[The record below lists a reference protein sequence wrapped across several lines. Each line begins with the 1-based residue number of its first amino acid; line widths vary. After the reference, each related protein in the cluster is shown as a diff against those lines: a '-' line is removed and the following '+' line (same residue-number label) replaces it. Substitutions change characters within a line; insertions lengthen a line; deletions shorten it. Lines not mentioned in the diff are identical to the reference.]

1 MSAIETITKAAHLI
15 DMNDIIREGHPT
27 LRTIAEEV
35 TFPLSD
41 QDIILGEKMMQF
53 LHHSQDPVMAEKL
66 GLRGGV
72 GLAAPQLDI
81 SKRIIAVLV
90 PNPED
95 EEGNPPKEAYSIQEV
110 MYNPKIVSHS
120 VQDAALGDGEGCL
133 SVDRNVPGYVV
144 RHARVTVDYYDKT
157 GEKHRIKLKGYN
169 SIVVQHE
176 IDHINGVMFYDRI
189 NPKDPF
195 AVKDGM
201 LILE

>member
-1 MSAIETITKAAHLI
+1 MKAIEKVTRASHLI
-15 DMNDIIREGHPT
+15 DMDDIIREGNPT
-27 LRTIAEEV
+27 LRAVAEDV

-41 QDIILGEKMMQF
+41 QEIILGEKMMQF

-95 EEGNPPKEAYSIQEV
+95 ADGNPPKEAYSLQEV
-110 MYNPKIVSHS
+110 MYNPKVVAHS

-144 RHARVTVDYYDKT
+144 RHARVTVEYFTKD
-157 GEKHRIKLKGYN
+157 GEKKRIKLKGYN

-176 IDHINGVMFYDRI
+176 IDHTSGIMFYDRI
-189 NPKDPF
+189 NPNNPF
-195 AVKDGM
+195 EIKEGL